1 MIDMI
6 RREPAA
12 ATDTSWFKSSYS
24 NAAATCVE
32 VRFSGGAVLVRD
44 SKNRVHGPT
53 LAVTTTEWAAFLE
66 GLASLR

>member
-24 NAAATCVE
+24 NAASACVE
-32 VRFSGGAVLVRD
+32 ARFAGDVILVRD
-44 SKNRVHGPT
+44 SKNRTHGPA
-53 LAVTTTEWAAFLE
+53 LAVTTTAWAAFLE
-66 GLASLR
+66 GLPSLH

>member
-24 NAAATCVE
+24 NAASACVE
-32 VRFSGGAVLVRD
+32 VRLAGDAVLVRD
-44 SKNRVHGPT
+44 SKNRAYGPT
-53 LAVTTTEWAAFLE
+53 LAVTTTAWAAFLE
-66 GLASLR
+66 GLADLH